1 MGRDEMLTITSDKWD
16 EEIWGV
22 ATPSKFEKPVAKLY
36 FYFGAEDRW
45 VTIIS
50 LHKKH
55 EKCLIAS

>member
-1 MGRDEMLTITSDKWD
+1 MLTITSDKWD